1 MVGVELKQILDE
13 DFRKQKEEFM
23 KQFAQDMKELKIAIQ
38 KKLEAK
44 KKRKQEQEQEQ
55 QLSNI

>member
-1 MVGVELKQILDE
+1 
-13 DFRKQKEEFM
+13 M